1 MSKCVKPFWKAYHI
15 HCPIT
20 RIIAQTTFILFREKC
35 HFLYL
40 NSAQPTPPFSQYAAP
55 IRSTRVLPIQH
66 FPNSRMKNLSAPR
79 AFTHPIIRAFISL
92 FFFSLSLLAF
102 YSQSIIPEKKTHSRP
117 RVCFP
122 TIFIYGEGLQL
133 CETRWQ
139 IFVIWL
145 KFFLRP
151 FQKTKKAEQR
161 AREALDKIVCVYR
174 GK

>member
-15 HCPIT
+15 HYPIT

-40 NSAQPTPPFSQYAAP
+40 NSAQPTPPFSQYAAM

-79 AFTHPIIRAFISL
+79 AFTHPIRRAFISL
-92 FFFSLSLLAF
+92 FFSLSLLAF
-102 YSQSIIPEKKTHSRP
+102 YSQSIIPKKNSLSSP
-117 RVCFP
+117 GLFP
-122 TIFIYGEGLQL
+122 DNLYLWRRIT
-133 CETRWQ
+133 T
-139 IFVIWL
+139 
-145 KFFLRP
+145 LRNEMTNFCNMIKNFSSSFP
-151 FQKTKKAEQR
+151 KNKKAEQR
-161 AREALDKIVCVYR
+161 ARKALDKIVCVYR